1 MSDDTPNKPRHT
13 LQTRLA
19 HGSRPA
25 AGQRRSVNM
34 PVVRAST
41 VLYENVE
48 ALRETRK
55 IRAAGER
62 AFAYGTYGTPTTHAL
77 EDMITDLEGGYKTR
91 LSGSGLAAIA
101 FGLLPFARPGD
112 HVLVTDAA
120 YEPVRNFVATFL
132 KPFGMDVEYYAADGH
147 DFESRLKPN
156 TKLAYAEVPGSLV
169 YEMLDLRKLASLT
182 KPRGITLAVD
192 NTWGSG
198 ILYRPLELGADV
210 SMLAGTKH
218 IVGHSDVL
226 LGAVTTTKEAWT
238 AVDKMHSAFGICITA
253 DDAYLA
259 MRGARTM
266 AARMPINTKNA
277 EILCHWFMQRPE
289 IAQVYWPALPHHKGH
304 DIWKRD
310 FNGACGLF
318 SVEFK
323 APQAQVDKF
332 INALTLFGIGAS
344 WGGYESLVIPTTVPN
359 VRTITDWSTHGPI
372 VRFSAGLEDP
382 NDLIRDIEQAM
393 RHVA

>member
-1 MSDDTPNKPRHT
+1 MTDDTANKPRHT
-13 LQTRLA
+13 LQTRLV
-19 HGSRPA
+19 HGSRPK

-34 PVVRAST
+34 PVIRAST
-41 VLYENVE
+41 VLFENVE
-48 ALRETRK
+48 ALRDTRK
-55 IRAAGER
+55 QRAAGDR
-62 AFAYGTYGTPTTHAL
+62 TYVYGTYGTPTTHAL
-77 EDMITDLEGGYKTR
+77 EDMITDLEGGYRTR

-101 FGLLPFARPGD
+101 FGLMPFVKPGD

-132 KPFGMDVEYYAADGH
+132 RPYGMEVEFYAADGH
-147 DFESRLKPN
+147 DFESRIKPN
-156 TKLAYAEVPGSLV
+156 TKLVYAEVPGSLV
-169 YEMLDLRKLASLT
+169 YEMLDLRKMTAIT
-182 KPRGITLAVD
+182 KPRGITVAVD

-198 ILYRPLELGADV
+198 ILYRPLEMGADV
-210 SMLAGTKH
+210 SMIAGTKH

-226 LGAVTTTKEAWT
+226 LGAVTTTKEAWGP
-238 AVDKMHSAFGICITA
+238 VDKMHSAFGINING

-266 AARMPINTKNA
+266 SARMPINAKNA

-310 FNGACGLF
+310 FKGACGLF

-323 APQAQVDKF
+323 AGQPAVDRF

-344 WGGYESLVIPTTVPN
+344 WGGYESLVIPTAVPN
-359 VRTITDWSTHGPI
+359 VRTVTDWSKHGPI

-382 NDLIRDIEQAM
+382 QDLIADIEQAL
-393 RHVA
+393 RHIL